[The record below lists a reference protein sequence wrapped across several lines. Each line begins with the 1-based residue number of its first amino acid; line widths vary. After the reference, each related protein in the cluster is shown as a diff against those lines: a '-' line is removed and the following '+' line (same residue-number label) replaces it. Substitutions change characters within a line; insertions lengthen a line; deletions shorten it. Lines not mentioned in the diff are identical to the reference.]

1 MRRLLRGMVILLL
14 GLGLGLGSAYAAL
27 RLALDQ
33 TAIHVGPWRTPTD
46 AGGTGRDLY
55 TRAMVAVGALLA
67 LSRTETIYFM
77 AERDDT
83 GEVLRGD
90 CRYVLTGRDMP
101 ARWWS
106 ITLYA
111 GDHYLIPNDQNRW
124 SVNDQT
130 VTRDAGGDFNLTLSR
145 TPVEG
150 DWLPT
155 GSADRLFLFLRLYNP
170 EGTVAADPATA
181 RLPSIKREACS

>member
-1 MRRLLRGMVILLL
+1 MKRLVRGMVVLLL
-14 GLGLGLGSAYAAL
+14 GLGLGLGSAYGAL
-27 RLALDQ
+27 RMALDQ
-33 TAIHVGPWRTPTD
+33 TSAHVGPWRTPID
-46 AGGTGRDLY
+46 AGGTDRGLY
-55 TRAMVAVGALLA
+55 TRAIISIGALLA
-67 LSRTETIYFM
+67 LSRTETVYFL
-77 AERDDT
+77 AERDDD

-111 GDHYLIPNDQNRW
+111 DDRYLIPNDENRW

-130 VTRDAGGDFNLTLSR
+130 VTRAEDGSFRVSLSR
-145 TPVEG
+145 TAVEG

-155 GSADRLFLFLRLYNP
+155 GTADRLYLTLRLYNP
-170 EGTVAADPATA
+170 EGDVAADPASA
-181 RLPSIKREACS
+181 QLPSIKRESCS